1 MMDERFERIE
11 TKLLAA
17 EDQLEVLNRLV
28 WRQQEELALLR
39 EQLRQLVVQ
48 LRASGVAG
56 VEGTDGGRRA
66 EDEIP
71 PHW

>member
-1 MMDERFERIE
+1 MSEQGSEQRLEKIE

-17 EDQLEVLNRLV
+17 EDQLEALNRIV

-39 EQLRQLVVQ
+39 EQCRQLAIHIKEQ
-48 LRASGVAG
+48 GAG
-56 VEGTDGGRRA
+56 PSLRA